1 MDKEN
6 KKPQLDGSSGL
17 NEHKVKTHN
26 LRLSSSKKALTKNE
40 SYQLYMK
47 YLIAS
52 NSEYFQNKSK

>member
-17 NEHKVKTHN
+17 NEHKEKTKN
-26 LRLSSSKKALTKNE
+26 LRLPGSKKASSKNE

-52 NSEYFQNKSK
+52 NS